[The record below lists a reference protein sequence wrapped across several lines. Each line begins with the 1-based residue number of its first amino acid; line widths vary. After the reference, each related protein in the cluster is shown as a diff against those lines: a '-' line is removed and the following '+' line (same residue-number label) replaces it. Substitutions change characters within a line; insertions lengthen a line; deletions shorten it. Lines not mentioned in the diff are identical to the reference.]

1 MKKRHDLD
9 KLFNPK
15 SMVVIGASDRQG
27 SVGNRVFANLLHG
40 KVTGTLY
47 AVNPQHQTI
56 QGLPAYPSVLDLPE
70 VVDLAVITTQAAIV
84 PDIIA
89 QCGKKGIQAVVII
102 SAGFSETGAAGK
114 AMEQAILQT
123 AQEYGIRLIGPNCLG
138 IMRPPIALNATFDN
152 SAVLPGKIALVSQ
165 SGAIVAAIL
174 DWASPKQIGFSSI
187 ISLGNAV
194 DLDFGEML
202 DFLAQDPLTET
213 ILLYVEGIH
222 HAQRFMNGLRA
233 AACSKPVVVI
243 KGGRH
248 TQGSRAAHSHTG
260 ALVGDDAAFDAA
272 LRRAG
277 VVRVMT
283 IKQLFSAADI
293 FASGY
298 RVKGNRL
305 AIVTN
310 GGGAGV
316 MAADRASELRI
327 DLPTL
332 SESTIT
338 LLNQQLPAAWSHQ
351 NPVDII
357 GDAPPTRY
365 HDAINA
371 CMNDDNVD
379 GILVL
384 LIPVAMTDPLKVAQ
398 QIVQDAQSADKPILA
413 CWMGDKQVK
422 SSWEWF
428 ATHRIPCFATPEEAV
443 EAFSYLVDYHRN
455 QRLLNQAAPS
465 VLLLNKAD
473 IQTSQSL
480 IDLAIAEGRDLLTYT
495 ESKKL
500 LTEFSIAVSTTLV
513 ATTAD
518 EAITAASQLGYP
530 VAMKIHSPDITHKLE
545 AGGVQLGIT
554 NDAAVQATFDLLLAN
569 AKKYLPTATIL
580 GVTVERMFTDVNNR
594 ELFVGVKHDNV
605 FGPVIT
611 FGAGGSYVEIMRDFS
626 VELPPLDRVIAR
638 QMIERT
644 KIAKALGKFR
654 NLKPVNMELIIDVL
668 LQISNMVCLLPQ
680 IREIDINPL
689 IANDR
694 EVIAVDARI
703 VIPRAGAGPSS

>member
-1 MKKRHDLD
+1 MMKRHNLD

-15 SMVVIGASDRQG
+15 SIAVIGASDRQD
-27 SVGNRVFANLLHG
+27 SVGRRVFNNLLKG
-40 KVTGTLY
+40 KVAGTLY

-56 QGLPAYPSVLDLPE
+56 QGLPAYASVIDLPE
-70 VVDLAVITTQAAIV
+70 VVDLAVITTQAVTV
-84 PDIIA
+84 PDIIR
-89 QCGKKGIQAVVII
+89 QCGKKGIKAVVII

-114 AMEQAILQT
+114 AMEQSILQT
-123 AQEYGIRLIGPNCLG
+123 AEEHGIRLIGPNCLG
-138 IMRPPIALNATFDN
+138 IMRPAIALNATFDN
-152 SAVLPGKIALVSQ
+152 SEVLPGKIALVSQ

-194 DLDFGEML
+194 DLDFGEIL
-202 DFLAQDPLTET
+202 DFLAHDPLTET
-213 ILLYVEGIH
+213 ILLYIEGIH

-233 AACSKPVVVI
+233 AACIKPVVVI

-272 LRRAG
+272 LRREGA
-277 VVRVMT
+277 VRVLT

-298 RVKGNRL
+298 RTKGNRL
-305 AIVTN
+305 AIITN

-316 MAADRASELRI
+316 MAADRASELNI

-332 SESTIT
+332 DNKTIA
-338 LLNQQLPAAWSHQ
+338 LLNTQLPASWSHQ

-365 HDAINA
+365 HDAITA
-371 CMNDDNVD
+371 CTNDDNID
-379 GILVL
+379 GILAL

-398 QIVQDAQSADKPILA
+398 QIVKDAKNSDKPILA

-422 SSWEWF
+422 SSWDWF
-428 ATHRIPCFATPEEAV
+428 AKHHIPCFDTPEEAV
-443 EAFSYLVDYHRN
+443 EAFSYLVDYNRN
-455 QRLLNQAAPS
+455 QKLLNLVTPA
-465 VLLLNKAD
+465 VLLQKKPDRQASQEL
-473 IQTSQSL
+473 ITSAL
-480 IDLAIAEGRDLLTYT
+480 AEGRTLLTYT

-500 LTEFSIAVSTTLV
+500 LTAFDITVTTTLEV
-513 ATTAD
+513 KTAD
-518 EAITAASQLGYP
+518 EAITAANQLTYP
-530 VAMKIHSPDITHKLE
+530 VAMKINSPDITHKLE

-554 NDAAVQATFDLLLAN
+554 NDAAVHTAFDLLIAN
-569 AKKYLPTATIL
+569 AKKYLSSANIL
-580 GVTVERMFTDVNNR
+580 GVTVERMFNDANNR
-594 ELFVGVKHDNV
+594 ELFIGVKHDKV

-611 FGAGGSYVEIMRDFS
+611 FGAGGSYVEIMGDFS
-626 VELPPLDRVIAR
+626 VELPPLDRVIAK

-644 KIAKALGKFR
+644 KISKALGKFR
-654 NLKPVNMELIIDVL
+654 NLKPVNLELIIDVL
-668 LQISNMVCLLPQ
+668 LRVSAMVSELPQ
-680 IREIDINPL
+680 IQEIDINPL
-689 IANDR
+689 VANDR
-694 EVIAVDARI
+694 EVVAVDARF
-703 VIPRAGAGPSS
+703 VIT